1 MRVALECF
9 PIGWNHPVEKK
20 TLKINVSERVRFFPI
35 LEGTRLPVV
44 AMTKPMLSSRLDLK
58 LRLSE
63 ARSNIYLARGF
74 IEGLSYDG
82 FRHNKLVFYAT
93 ARCLQIISDLSRH
106 MPADLKERHDEIPWT
121 DIAEASTIISV
132 VTTDVQH
139 RLVWAAIQE
148 GFPPLLTAIERE
160 IETCS

>member
-1 MRVALECF
+1 MARELPRWVRSIF
-9 PIGWNHPVEKK
+9 I
-20 TLKINVSERVRFFPI
+20 LK
-35 LEGTRLPVV
+35 GTRLPAI
-44 AMTKPMLSSRLDLK
+44 AMTYAMPSSRLDLK

-63 ARSNIYLARGF
+63 TRSNIYLARGF

-82 FRHNKLVFYAT
+82 FRNNKLVFYAT

-106 MPADLKERHDEIPWT
+106 MPAELKARHDEIPWT
-121 DIAEASTIISV
+121 DIGEAGTIISA

-160 IETCS
+160 IDTCS